1 MGVQKCAPFSFAT
14 CAKLRAN
21 VRKFGLWCNTNPIR
35 ENKPNTAKIKPNR
48 SKDNDKGQCP
58 QAVQLTKEDIYYDI
72 I

>member
-1 MGVQKCAPFSFAT
+1 MCSFFLCNVCQIT
-14 CAKLRAN
+14 GQRAQI
-21 VRKFGLWCNTNPIR
+21 GLWCNTNPIR